1 MSALYKAAFVAYLK
15 CKNIFT
21 CKIYTKGKTTKIMT
35 DSKID
40 SIISDF
46 EFLDDWEDRYR
57 YVIDLGKDLAPY
69 PDDARGSD
77 YKVQGCVSQVWLK
90 LLPHEGTDPVLEFL
104 GDSDAHIVRGLVALV
119 LAFYEG
125 KRATEIIKTDP
136 EELLKTLGLDEHLT
150 PQRSNGLR
158 AMITRI
164 RAEAQETLH

>member
-1 MSALYKAAFVAYLK
+1 
-15 CKNIFT
+15 
-21 CKIYTKGKTTKIMT
+21 MT

-57 YVIDLGKDLAPY
+57 YVIDLGKDLSPY
-69 PDDARGSD
+69 PDDARSAE

-90 LLPHEGTDPVLEFL
+90 LLPYEGNDPVLVFL

-125 KRATEIIKTDP
+125 KHASEIIRTDP

-158 AMITRI
+158 SMISRI
-164 RAEAQETLH
+164 RAEAQKALS

>member
-1 MSALYKAAFVAYLK
+1 
-15 CKNIFT
+15 
-21 CKIYTKGKTTKIMT
+21 MT

-40 SIISDF
+40 NIISDF

-69 PDDARGSD
+69 PDDARSAE

-90 LLPHEGTDPVLEFL
+90 VLPYDGNDPVLKFL

-125 KRATEIIKTDP
+125 KHASEIVKTDP

-158 AMITRI
+158 SMIARI
-164 RAEAQETLH
+164 RNEAQSVLH